1 MRPLLSAALVLL
13 PMSAL
18 AQSAADAPAEA
29 APAEAAPAGPASYRL
44 DSGKSAFRV
53 RTYKGGV
60 ASGVAHNH
68 AIAATQMSGSMTW
81 DAAAGACTIEVTVDV
96 PSLRVD
102 AEGDRKALGLEGTVD
117 EDQRKEIKGNMLA
130 PDQLNGGAHKSM
142 SFKSTSCS
150 DSKVSGT
157 LTIRGKSKTVSFTPK
172 LDTTN
177 GFKLSGGFD
186 FKHTDFG
193 FEGYSAML
201 GAIRNED
208 RLTLRFTAVG
218 G

>member
-1 MRPLLSAALVLL
+1 MRILTTAAVLAL
-13 PMSAL
+13 FPATAL
-18 AQSAADAPAEA
+18 AQSEGGAGPAEA
-29 APAEAAPAGPASYRL
+29 APAEAAPAGPASFTL
-44 DSGKSAFRV
+44 DSGRSSFRV

-60 ASGVAHNH
+60 GSGLAHDH

-81 DAAAGACTIEVTVDV
+81 DGTACTIEVTVDV

-102 AEGDRKALGLEGTVD
+102 ATADRKAMGLEGEVD
-117 EDQRKEIKGNMLA
+117 EGQRKEIKGNMLA
-130 PDQLNGGAHKSM
+130 ADQLNGAAHKSM

-150 DSKVSGT
+150 ASKVTGT

-172 LDTTN
+172 LDTAS
-177 GFKLSGGFD
+177 GFEMSGGFS
-186 FKHTDFG
+186 FNHTDFG

-208 RLTLRFTAVG
+208 KLTMKFKAVG
-218 G
+218 K